1 MPPLLPGPRFLGR
14 PVNARVK
21 AGLGGKEGAP
31 LPLLL
36 WKWQGYG
43 WHLSSGCLGSL
54 PPPVGLQEEEPE
66 TGLQERGQGGRDG
79 SEDKEV
85 GQGCAITVLPEGE
98 QSANRRLSLLS
109 SCPQAAAIEHL
120 LIHFNIDPKEI
131 PTFLFFSFF
140 FLKCKKLSA
149 ALERG
154 SLDRPFN
161 AK

>member
-1 MPPLLPGPRFLGR
+1 MPLPPTRTQFPLKR

-36 WKWQGYG
+36 WKWQGCG
-43 WHLSSGCLGSL
+43 WHLSSGCPGFLPSPLGL
-54 PPPVGLQEEEPE
+54 EEEE
-66 TGLQERGQGGRDG
+66 SLRLAAGRGPGRDG
-79 SEDKEV
+79 AGGRGGTRLCYHCLSGGGAECKS
-85 GQGCAITVLPEGE
+85 ASITYKFL
-98 QSANRRLSLLS
+98 
-109 SCPQAAAIEHL
+109 PQAAAIERL
-120 LIHFNIDPKEI
+120 LTHFNIDRKET
-131 PTFLFFSFF
+131 PTFLF